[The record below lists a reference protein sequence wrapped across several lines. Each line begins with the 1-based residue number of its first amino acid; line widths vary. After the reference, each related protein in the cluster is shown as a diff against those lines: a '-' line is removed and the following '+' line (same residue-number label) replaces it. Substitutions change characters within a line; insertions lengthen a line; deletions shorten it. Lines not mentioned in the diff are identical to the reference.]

1 MPTHIFTAFFE
12 DLDGST
18 LAGPVT
24 VDKDEY
30 LFVNK
35 YSAADVYFN
44 LKKSADGWYLSG
56 GPTTHQVPPPFI
68 EEIGRQ
74 IDEFHEKNKPQ

>member
-1 MPTHIFTAFFE
+1 
-12 DLDGST
+12 
-18 LAGPVT
+18 VT

-35 YSAADVYFN
+35 NSAADVYFN
-44 LKKSADGWYLSG
+44 LKKSADGWYFSG
-56 GPTTHQVPPPFI
+56 GPATHPVPPQFI
-68 EEIGRQ
+68 IEIGRQ